1 VPHYDWFGFYVSVPG
16 RRELALG
23 PFSGEP
29 TEHTRIPY
37 GRGICG
43 QAAERED
50 TFVVQDVDAVE
61 NYLSCSV
68 HVKSEIVVPVFD
80 SGEVVGEIDID
91 SHVREPFTQTD
102 TRFLE
107 GLARRV
113 AGLIRDIMPPQEV

>member
-1 VPHYDWFGFYVSVPG
+1 
-16 RRELALG
+16 
-23 PFSGEP
+23 
-29 TEHTRIPY
+29 
-37 GRGICG
+37 
-43 QAAERED
+43 
-50 TFVVQDVDAVE
+50 VVQDVDAVE

-91 SHVREPFTQTD
+91 SHVREPFTQAD

-107 GLARRV
+107 GVARRV